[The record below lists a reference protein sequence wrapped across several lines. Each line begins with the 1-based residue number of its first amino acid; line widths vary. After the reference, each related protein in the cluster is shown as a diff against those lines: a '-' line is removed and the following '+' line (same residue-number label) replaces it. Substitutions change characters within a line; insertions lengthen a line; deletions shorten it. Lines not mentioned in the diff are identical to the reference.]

1 MTDLIASLQRA
12 VDAAPDDLVL
22 RLHLAEQLVAA
33 GRGAEA
39 VPHAA
44 AVLQQDPASTAAR
57 TLMQQALS
65 PADTGEPPLPESQ
78 VQPQQPQQPEEERPA
93 GFDWTRAEED
103 LGSPVAPMFAES
115 SETTSEV
122 PAYDVERSR
131 ITLADVGGMTEVKK
145 RLHAA
150 FLAPMRNERLR
161 RMYRKSLRGG
171 LLLYGPPGVGKTFI
185 ARALAG
191 ELDARF
197 LTVGMSDILDRWFGA
212 SERNLHELFET
223 ARASAPCVLFLDE
236 IDALGRKRGLS
247 NSDMLR
253 TTVNQLLL
261 ELDSVAD
268 DNDGVFVL
276 AATNTPWDVDPALR
290 RPGRLDR
297 TLLVLPPDREAR
309 EAIWQ
314 THLRER
320 PVAGVDVRRLARLT
334 DGYTGADIAH
344 LCDSAA
350 ELALMDS
357 VAADEPR
364 MISQR
369 DLEAALS
376 ELRPSVGPWFES
388 ARNVAMFAND
398 DGSYDELLT
407 YLRTHKRL

>member
-1 MTDLIASLQRA
+1 VTDLIASLQRA
-12 VDAAPDDLVL
+12 VAAAPDDLVL

-44 AVLQQDPASTAAR
+44 TVLQQEPASEAAR
-57 TLMQQALS
+57 DLMQRALTPTPS
-65 PADTGEPPLPESQ
+65 EQPEQPEQPAD
-78 VQPQQPQQPEEERPA
+78 ERPA
-93 GFDWTRAEED
+93 GFDWGRAEQD

-115 SETTSEV
+115 SGATSEV

-150 FLAPMRNERLR
+150 FLAPMRNDRLR

-191 ELDARF
+191 ELDAQF
-197 LTVGMSDILDRWFGA
+197 MTVGMSDVLDRWFGA
-212 SERNLHELFET
+212 SERNLHEVFET

-309 EAIWQ
+309 EAIWT

-320 PVAGVDVRRLARLT
+320 PVAGVDVRRLARMT

-364 MISQR
+364 MIGQH
-369 DLEAALS
+369 DLETALS

-398 DGSYDELLT
+398 DGSYDELLA
-407 YLRTHKRL
+407 YLRKHRRL